1 MVNIC
6 SMDCCNSA
14 CVYIAHQYMTQC
26 DYEAHLELCR
36 AVYRKKSQLIMDT
49 LREYLHPAVHCSQP
63 EGGLFMMLFL
73 PDGTDSMAFV
83 MSEYVPRG
91 ALP

>member
-1 MVNIC
+1 
-6 SMDCCNSA
+6 
-14 CVYIAHQYMTQC
+14 
-26 DYEAHLELCR
+26 
-36 AVYRKKSQLIMDT
+36 MDT